1 MIEPFRELT
10 GNSGKAWI
18 GTEKSCF
25 AVEVPNQI
33 LSGDDSEKQVEDEFR
48 ALETEFC
55 LAEYNQD
62 LDRCFLKFI
71 TYRFLHCLT
80 IFNRVTNSQYI
91 LVSFERIP
99 STKVTKNLKSS
110 TLLGC
115 PDAGIEKYIGISV
128 GASGQIL
135 WTTHIQKN

>member
-1 MIEPFRELT
+1 MNQVWAFDEPFRGLT

-33 LSGDDSEKQVEDEFR
+33 PSGDESEKQVEDEFR

-62 LDRCFLKFI
+62 D
-71 TYRFLHCLT
+71 
-80 IFNRVTNSQYI
+80 
-91 LVSFERIP
+91 
-99 STKVTKNLKSS
+99 
-110 TLLGC
+110 
-115 PDAGIEKYIGISV
+115 
-128 GASGQIL
+128 
-135 WTTHIQKN
+135 